1 MLHRL
6 RALIIKELLAI
17 LRDKRSRLVL
27 VVPPLMQMIVFSFAA
42 TLEVK
47 NVAIG
52 ILNSDHGQASR
63 ELAQRFHGSRTFR
76 YITYLD
82 GVEEIAPLI
91 DAQKAIMVL
100 HIGGDFSRLV
110 ESGRPADVQFILD
123 GRRSNAAQIVQGY
136 ASRIVSQFNADLAM
150 QSKTAGAP
158 SVELVSRN
166 WFNPNLSYIWHT
178 VPSLIGVLTTLIGLI
193 VTGLSVARERE
204 LGTFDQLLVSPLK
217 PFEILL
223 GKTIPAFF
231 LACCEGTLILTVAV
245 FVFRVPFN
253 GSVILLFAGL
263 AAFLFSI
270 VGVGLFISSLAKTQQ
285 QAVLGA
291 FVFMVPAMLMSG
303 FATPVENM
311 PPWLQMVAEANPLKH
326 FMIIIKG
333 VFLKDMPAALVA
345 SNTWPILVIALFTL
359 GCASWLFRIRLE

>member
-1 MLHRL
+1 MIHRV
-6 RALIIKELLAI
+6 RALILKELLAI
-17 LRDKRSRLVL
+17 LRDKRSRLLL
-27 VVPPLMQMIVFSFAA
+27 VVPPLVQMIIFSFAA

-47 NVAIG
+47 NAEIG
-52 ILNSDHGQASR
+52 ILNNDSGRASR
-63 ELAQRFHGSRTFR
+63 ELAQRFHGSKTFR
-76 YITYLD
+76 RITYLN
-82 GVEEIAPLI
+82 GVEEIRPLI
-91 DAQKAIMVL
+91 DAQEAILVL
-100 HIGGDFSRLV
+100 HIAGDFSRRV
-110 ESGRPADVQFILD
+110 EAGQPAKVQFILD

-136 ASRIVSQFNADLAM
+136 AARIVSQF
-150 QSKTAGAP
+150 SGAQP
-158 SVELVSRN
+158 VAIVARN

-178 VPSLIGVLTTLIGLI
+178 VPSLIGILSTLIGLI

-223 GKTIPAFF
+223 GKTIPSFF
-231 LACCEGTLILTVAV
+231 LAWGEGLLILAVAI

-253 GSVILLFAGL
+253 GSVLLLVAGL
-263 AAFLFSI
+263 SVFLLAI
-270 VGVGLFISSLAKTQQ
+270 VGVGLFISSLATTQQ

-311 PPWLQMVAEANPLKH
+311 PPWLQLVAEGNPLKH

-333 VFLKDMPAALVA
+333 VFLKDMPPALVA
-345 SNTWPILVIALFTL
+345 ANAWPILVIALFTL
-359 GCASWLFRIRLE
+359 GGASWLFRSRLQ

>member
-1 MLHRL
+1 MFHRL
-6 RALIIKELLAI
+6 KALIIKELLAI
-17 LRDKRSRLVL
+17 LRDKRSRLLL
-27 VVPPLMQMIVFSFAA
+27 VVPPLAQMIIFSFAA

-52 ILNSDHGQASR
+52 ILNNDHGQVSR
-63 ELAQRFHGSRTFR
+63 ELTQRFHGAPTFR
-76 YITYLD
+76 HITYLK
-82 GVEEIAPLI
+82 GAEEIAPLI
-91 DAQKAIMVL
+91 DSQKAILVL
-100 HIGGDFSRLV
+100 HISSDFSRKV
-110 ESGRPADVQFILD
+110 ETGIPAEVQFILD

-136 ASRIVSQFNADLAM
+136 AARIVSEFNGT
-150 QSKTAGAP
+150 QP
-158 SVELVSRN
+158 VELVQRN

-178 VPSLIGVLTTLIGLI
+178 VPSLIGILSTLIGLI

-217 PFEILL
+217 PIEILL
-223 GKTIPAFF
+223 GKTIPSFF
-231 LACCEGTLILTVAV
+231 LAWAEGLLILGVAI

-253 GSVILLFAGL
+253 GSVLLLIGGL
-263 AAFLFSI
+263 SIFLLSI

-311 PPWLQMVAEANPLKH
+311 PPWLQVVAEANPLKH

-333 VFLKDMPAALVA
+333 VFLKDMPPALVA
-345 SNTWPILVIALFTL
+345 ANAWPILVIALFTL
-359 GCASWLFRIRLE
+359 GGASWLFRSRLE

>member
-1 MLHRL
+1 MFHRL
-6 RALIIKELLAI
+6 KALIVKELLAI
-17 LRDKRSRLVL
+17 LRDKRSRLLL
-27 VVPPLMQMIVFSFAA
+27 VIPPLAQMVIFSFAA

-52 ILNSDHGQASR
+52 ILNKDGGQASR
-63 ELAQRFHGSRTFR
+63 ELAQRFHGAPTFR
-76 YITYLD
+76 HITYLK
-82 GVEEIAPLI
+82 GVEEIAPLV
-91 DAQKAIMVL
+91 DSQQAILVV
-100 HIGGDFSRLV
+100 HIASDFSRRV
-110 ESGRPADVQFILD
+110 EAGQPAEVQFILD

-136 ASRIVSQFNADLAM
+136 ATSIVNQFNGV
-150 QSKTAGAP
+150 QP
-158 SVELVSRN
+158 VELIARN
-166 WFNPNLSYIWHT
+166 WFNPNLTYIWHT
-178 VPSLIGVLTTLIGLI
+178 VPSLIGILSTLIGLI

-223 GKTIPAFF
+223 GKTIPSFF
-231 LACCEGTLILTVAV
+231 LAWCEGLLILGVAI

-253 GSVILLFAGL
+253 GSLFLLIVGL
-263 AAFLFSI
+263 SAFLLAI

-311 PPWLQMVAEANPLKH
+311 PPWLQIVAEGNPLKH
-326 FMIIIKG
+326 FLIIIKG
-333 VFLKDMPAALVA
+333 VFLKDMPPALVA
-345 SNTWPILVIALFTL
+345 ANTWPILVIALFTL
-359 GCASWLFRIRLE
+359 GGASWLFRSRLE

>member
-1 MLHRL
+1 MFSRL
-6 RALIIKELLAI
+6 KALIFKELLAI
-17 LRDKRSRLVL
+17 LRDKRSRLLL
-27 VVPPLMQMIVFSFAA
+27 VVPPLAQMIIFSFAA

-47 NVAIG
+47 NVEIG
-52 ILNSDHGQASR
+52 ILNNDRGQASH
-63 ELAQRFHGSRTFR
+63 ELAQRFHGAPTFR
-76 YITYLD
+76 HITYLG
-82 GVEEIAPLI
+82 GVEEIAALI
-91 DAQKAIMVL
+91 DSQKAILVV
-100 HIGGDFSRLV
+100 HIASDFSRKV
-110 ESGRPADVQFILD
+110 EAGVPAEVQFILD

-136 ASRIVSQFNADLAM
+136 AARIVNQFNGT
-150 QSKTAGAP
+150 QP
-158 SVELVSRN
+158 VELVPRN

-178 VPSLIGVLTTLIGLI
+178 VPSLIGILSTLSGLI

-223 GKTIPAFF
+223 GKTIPSFF
-231 LACCEGTLILTVAV
+231 LAWAEGLLILGVAI

-253 GSVILLFAGL
+253 GSVLLLIGGL
-263 AAFLFSI
+263 SVFLLAI
-270 VGVGLFISSLAKTQQ
+270 VGVGLFISALAKTQQ

-311 PPWLQMVAEANPLKH
+311 PPWLQVVAEGNPLKH

-333 VFLKDMPAALVA
+333 VFLKDMPPALVA
-345 SNTWPILVIALFTL
+345 ANAWPILVIALFTL
-359 GCASWLFRIRLE
+359 GGASWLFRSRLE

>member
-1 MLHRL
+1 MIHRL
-6 RALIIKELLAI
+6 RALIVKEFLAV
-17 LRDKRSRLVL
+17 LRDKRSRLLL
-27 VVPPLMQMIVFSFAA
+27 VVPPLAQMIIFSFAA

-52 ILNSDHGQASR
+52 ILNNDHGQASR
-63 ELAQRFHGSRTFR
+63 ELIQRFHGAATFR
-76 YITYLD
+76 HITYLN

-91 DAQKAIMVL
+91 DSQQAILVL
-100 HIGGDFSRLV
+100 HIASDFSRQV
-110 ESGRPADVQFILD
+110 EAGQPAKVQFILD

-136 ASRIVSQFNADLAM
+136 ASSIVNQFN
-150 QSKTAGAP
+150 GARP
-158 SVELVSRN
+158 VTLVPRN
-166 WFNPNLSYIWHT
+166 WFNPNLTYIWHT
-178 VPSLIGVLTTLIGLI
+178 VPSLIGILSTLIGLI

-223 GKTIPAFF
+223 GKTIPSFI
-231 LACCEGTLILTVAV
+231 LAWGEGLLILAVAI
-245 FVFRVPFN
+245 FVFQVPFN
-253 GSVILLFAGL
+253 GSVWLLIVGL
-263 AAFLFSI
+263 SAFLLAV
-270 VGVGLFISSLAKTQQ
+270 VGVGLFISALAKTQQ

-311 PPWLQMVAEANPLKH
+311 PYWLQIVAEGNPLKH

-333 VFLKDMPAALVA
+333 VFLKDMPPALVA
-345 SNTWPILVIALFTL
+345 ANAWPILVIALFTL
-359 GCASWLFRIRLE
+359 GGASWLFRSRLE